1 MLLYALQKRVDDHVA
16 FVVST
21 LLTAPAVTRICVEL
35 IQKQEYGRV
44 SRGRCIEQWKPIAGY
59 NGAYLVSDQG
69 SVMSKCGKLL
79 KSILTQS
86 DTAL

>member
-44 SRGRCIEQWKPIAGY
+44 SRGRCIEQCP
-59 NGAYLVSDQG
+59 D
-69 SVMSKCGKLL
+69 LL
-79 KSILTQS
+79 
-86 DTAL
+86 